1 MNIDIITDIKST
13 PHSKL
18 QEISSI
24 IDDDGLFQQLLQ
36 SNKELVNF
44 HEKSPV
50 TKQPFIHDEKESE
63 DLVQNPDLLNM
74 MVTPFEQFVELPVK
88 LIAGNAV
95 QRDDN
100 HLHNAVLMIEE
111 TKLTNINQQSETAIV
126 DCENDSN
133 QLLIVNE
140 QENSLLISMNENHP
154 LINEITKPEI
164 NSQLDKRDTVVTSK
178 SLSIDTSILE
188 KKEFP
193 HPNTPHNISQITPT
207 NNLPDSHFLAS
218 TNNKALMIDTH
229 QFSSFIADNPVKNQ
243 LFSPTTVSLQTM
255 NLSMPVNISQWQ
267 TSLTEQIVMLSRQDI
282 QTAEI
287 KLHPQELGSLHI
299 KLAMHDDKMHLH
311 MMAAHTVVKG
321 VLESALPLLR
331 TSLEEQGITL
341 QQAEVSDFSMMN
353 DSQQQSSRFKQPQNI
368 KQSALLSQDEEQ
380 QLKQSSFDPV
390 LLSSRVSIFA

>member
-1 MNIDIITDIKST
+1 MTDIKSA
-13 PHSKL
+13 PQSKHH
-18 QEISSI
+18 EINPVAN
-24 IDDDGLFQQLLQ
+24 DDGLFQQLLQ

-63 DLVQNPDLLNM
+63 DLVQNPDMLNM
-74 MVTPFEQFVELPVK
+74 IIAPLEQVVEQPVEL
-88 LIAGNAV
+88 IARSAV
-95 QRDDN
+95 QNEDN
-100 HLHNAVLMIEE
+100 HLHNAVVMIAE
-111 TKLTNINQQSETAIV
+111 TKLTNINQQSETTIV

-140 QENSLLISMNENHP
+140 QESPLLISMNENHP
-154 LINEITKPEI
+154 LINEITKPVL
-164 NSQLDKRDTVVTSK
+164 NSQLDKCDTVVTPS
-178 SLSIDTSILE
+178 SLPIDTSILE
-188 KKEFP
+188 KKEFS
-193 HPNTPHNISQITPT
+193 HQNIHQNISQITPT

-218 TNNKALMIDTH
+218 TNNKELMTDTH
-229 QFSSFIADNPVKNQ
+229 QFSAFITDNLMQNQ
-243 LFSPTTVSLQTM
+243 LFSPTTSTLQAIS
-255 NLSMPVNISQWQ
+255 LSMPVNISQWQ

-282 QTAEI
+282 KTAEI

-353 DSQQQSSRFKQPQNI
+353 DSQQQSSMFKQSKNT
-368 KQSALLSQDEEQ
+368 KQTISILQDEEQ
-380 QLKQSSFDPV
+380 QLKQASLDPV